1 MNKTLELTTLHDYM
15 QEAKLENIPDTFKG
29 IVLWDVGKNRPLK
42 PRWHQVTGL
51 NLCFLAERTGL
62 YDEQGT
68 GKTLISQAFAAW
80 QGASGNKVI
89 CLMPPVLIGQY
100 MEAFVGTL
108 VGIDRVLKI
117 EAYNGI
123 LKKRQAQV
131 NRWEKEGWP
140 DILLMT
146 YDIFR
151 EEGYTFGNEYRALI
165 MDECRIL
172 GNPENTVYG
181 RILQFMGAYGDKYAL
196 CMNGTPAKNSLVDLH
211 GYISFISPWIY
222 RSRMDFDVQHVVYKT
237 IPVRLKNDRIRDT
250 KIIDRF
256 ENTKDLFLNLYTN
269 ARRVEKREVLEL
281 PAKNIIHFP
290 VQLSKKHRDAYQEFV
305 ASRLLIFD
313 DNTVLDGSTSSAMR
327 QNAMKAVVH
336 SDILQLKEETAVFAA
351 IDEILEQTGIWSTK
365 VFLLCHYRKTVEKVA
380 EYLKKYNPA
389 VIYGGTSNPE
399 KEKNKFLHDDDCRV
413 AVANYVAGGVGLNL
427 QGVCHTA
434 ICVEPTT
441 VPGDFDQACDRLHRS
456 GQDNVVNIYVLM
468 VKSTIFI
475 TAVSAMVKKKHF
487 NSSVVSRAQLQREL
501 MGEDLSD
508 LMKDADELEISNE
521 RNLLEEA
528 EAGELPTAPDPEPL
542 AKGWNVM

>member
-1 MNKTLELTTLHDYM
+1 ME
-15 QEAKLENIPDTFKG
+15 QEAVTLYRYLEEARVERIPEAFKEV
-29 IVLWDVGKNRPLK
+29 VLWDVAHNTYLK

-80 QGASGNKVI
+80 QGMVGNKVI

-100 MEAFVGTL
+100 MESFLGTL
-108 VGIDRVLKI
+108 KGIDKLLKI
-117 EAYNGI
+117 EAYVGI
-123 LKKRQAQV
+123 LKKRQAMV
-131 NRWEKEGWP
+131 TKWDKDGWP

-146 YDIFR
+146 YDGFR
-151 EEGYTFGNEYRALI
+151 EEGHAFWEEYNALI

-172 GNPENTVYG
+172 GCEDNIVYG
-181 RILQFMGAYGDKYAL
+181 RIMEFMGPYGCKYGLA
-196 CMNGTPAKNSLVDLH
+196 MNGTPAKNNLAGLYGHIKFV
-211 GYISFISPWIY
+211 SPWIY
-222 RSRMDFDVQHVVYKT
+222 KSKVDFDIQHVNYKT

-250 KIIDRF
+250 KVIDSF
-256 ENTKDLFLNLYTN
+256 ENVKDLYLNLYTN

-290 VQLSKKHRDAYQEFV
+290 VQLSKKHKEAYDQFV
-305 ASRLLIFD
+305 TSRLMIFD

-336 SDILQLKEETAVFAA
+336 SEILQLKEETAVFAA
-351 IDEILEQTGIWSTK
+351 IDEIIEQTGIWATK

-380 EYLKKYNPA
+380 AHLKKYNPA

-399 KEKNKFLHDDDCRV
+399 KEKNKFLKDDTCRV

-427 QGVCHTA
+427 QGVCYTA

-456 GQDNVVNIYVLM
+456 GQKEVVNIYVLM
-468 VKSTIFI
+468 VKATIFI
-475 TAVSAMVKKKHF
+475 TAVSSMVKKKLY
-487 NSSVVSRAQLQREL
+487 NSSVVSKAQIEREL

-508 LMKDADELEISNE
+508 LAKDADEIEASNE
-521 RNLLEEA
+521 RNKFEEE